1 MMIMHPSMYSYIS
14 LHHDLLNWYS
24 GMLSTAIYVYVRSSW
39 VWWSIINFAHASR
52 KLTIPISD
60 VTPWVDMATS
70 SYTFLSFCEHEQD
83 LPEGYGGVLIYGM
96 EGSCDLLIKLL

>member
-1 MMIMHPSMYSYIS
+1 MSQVGYKVMIMHPRSSNLALYSYIS

-52 KLTIPISD
+52 KLTMIE
-60 VTPWVDMATS
+60 A
-70 SYTFLSFCEHEQD
+70 L
-83 LPEGYGGVLIYGM
+83 
-96 EGSCDLLIKLL
+96 